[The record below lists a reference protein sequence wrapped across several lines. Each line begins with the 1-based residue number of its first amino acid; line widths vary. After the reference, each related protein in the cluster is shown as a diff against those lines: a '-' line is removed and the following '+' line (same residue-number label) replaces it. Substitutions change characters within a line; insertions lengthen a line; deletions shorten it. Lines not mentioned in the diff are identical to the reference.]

1 MHNIDSITCTYMGDS
16 LRPTCCAPRVEGRSY
31 CKDHLWLVYKE
42 GSNLRT
48 RHKDI
53 RTVDKVRMVEQLMN
67 EAIAELEEE
76 GFDCYGN
83 KELDIN

>member
-48 RHKDI
+48 RHKDL
-53 RTVDKVRMVEQLMN
+53 RTVDKVRAVEQLMN
-67 EAIAELEEE
+67 EAIAELEAE

-83 KELDIN
+83 KELDME

>member
-1 MHNIDSITCTYMGDS
+1 MDNIDSITCTYMGNS
-16 LRPTCCAPRVEGRSY
+16 LRSTCCAVRVEGRSY

-67 EAIAELEEE
+67 EAIAELEAD

-83 KELDIN
+83 QELDIN

>member
-1 MHNIDSITCTYMGDS
+1 MGEA
-16 LRPTCCAPRVEGRSY
+16 LRPTCCAPRVAGRSY
-31 CKDHLWLVYKE
+31 CAEHLWLVYKE

-53 RTVDKVRMVEQLMN
+53 RTVDKVRQVEQLMN
-67 EAIAELEEE
+67 EAIAELEAE

-83 KELDIN
+83 KELDME

>member
-1 MHNIDSITCTYMGDS
+1 MDNIEHITCTYMGDA
-16 LRPTCCAPRVEGRSY
+16 LRPTCSSLRVEGRSY
-31 CKDHLWLVYKE
+31 CTEHLWLVYKE